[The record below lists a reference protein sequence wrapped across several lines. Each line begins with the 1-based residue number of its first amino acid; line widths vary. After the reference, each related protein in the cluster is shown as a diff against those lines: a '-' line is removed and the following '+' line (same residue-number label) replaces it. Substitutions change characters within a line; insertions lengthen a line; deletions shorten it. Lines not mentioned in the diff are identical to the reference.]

1 MLSAADNRVG
11 AVFHKNPSRSAVS
24 RITPSSP
31 PNPTITNGRGEE
43 AGATSKS
50 RSACDETDRRESE
63 GERERERERVGRVEA
78 GERKKEKDES
88 CRVFVEKSL
97 NETRRRRRLVGGG
110 GGKHAED

>member
-1 MLSAADNRVG
+1 M
-11 AVFHKNPSRSAVS
+11 S

-31 PNPTITNGRGEE
+31 PNPMITNGRGEE
-43 AGATSKS
+43 AGATPKS

-63 GERERERERVGRVEA
+63 GETERVGREEA
-78 GERKKEKDES
+78 GERKKEKEERKS

-97 NETRRRRRLVGGG
+97 NETRRRRWLVGAG